1 MHTKH
6 IIFIK
11 IKKYILYVTF
21 LWCVSSPYVSFDG
34 CCCVTS
40 HKNDVDRYSN
50 RCSTNGLPSVTAGV
64 HAPARS
70 VRLRD
75 HQHRL
80 LTSCS
85 LSPRPRCELMK
96 KEIPSTA
103 VVAGSVRTSRTQTM
117 CARVLASS
125 PLPTHSTPAQ
135 LRRHLLAEAPSDRGR
150 RRRQR

>member
-1 MHTKH
+1 MKH

-11 IKKYILYVTF
+11 KKNILYVTF
-21 LWCVSSPYVSFDG
+21 LRCVSSPYVSFDG
-34 CCCVTS
+34 CCCVTA

-50 RCSTNGLPSVTAGV
+50 WCSTNGLLSVTAGV

-85 LSPRPRCELMK
+85 LSPRPWCELMKKKK